1 MPMKTLKQKMLSV
14 LFVGLAIASCTHDFS
29 EGFRPPE
36 MKLTVSEARTAF
48 EREADALDI
57 VPFGAGAVTR
67 SLDDDIVITPL
78 WNEAVSF
85 PMQRRLCCCPF
96 QSAFRQDFCKKAI

>member
-57 VPFGAGAVTR
+57 VPFGCLLYTSDAA
-67 SLDDDIVITPL
+67 D
-78 WNEAVSF
+78 E
-85 PMQRRLCCCPF
+85 
-96 QSAFRQDFCKKAI
+96 

>member
-57 VPFGAGAVTR
+57 VPFGAVLSRVLWMMTL
-67 SLDDDIVITPL
+67 SLRLFGMRLSV
-78 WNEAVSF
+78 F
-85 PMQRRLCCCPF
+85 PMQRALMLLSLSICL
-96 QSAFRQDFCKKAI
+96 

>member
-36 MKLTVSEARTAF
+36 MKLTVSEARTASCF
-48 EREADALDI
+48 HI
-57 VPFGAGAVTR
+57 R
-67 SLDDDIVITPL
+67 SMWCHL
-78 WNEAVSF
+78 
-85 PMQRRLCCCPF
+85 
-96 QSAFRQDFCKKAI
+96 

>member
-57 VPFGAGAVTR
+57 VLWMMTLSLRLFGMRLSV
-67 SLDDDIVITPL
+67 
-78 WNEAVSF
+78 F
-85 PMQRRLCCCPF
+85 PMQRALMLLSLSICL
-96 QSAFRQDFCKKAI
+96 

>member
-57 VPFGAGAVTR
+57 VPLVRVLSRVLWMMTLSLRLFGMRLSV
-67 SLDDDIVITPL
+67 
-78 WNEAVSF
+78 F
-85 PMQRRLCCCPF
+85 PMQRALMLLSLSICL
-96 QSAFRQDFCKKAI
+96 